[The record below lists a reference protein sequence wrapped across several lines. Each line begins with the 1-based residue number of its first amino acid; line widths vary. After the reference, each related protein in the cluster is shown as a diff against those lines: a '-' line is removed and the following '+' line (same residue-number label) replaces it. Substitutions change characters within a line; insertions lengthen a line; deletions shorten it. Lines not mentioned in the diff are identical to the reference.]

1 MKREGFS
8 VSSMKWLDLTLLP
21 LIVDTMLYMA
31 NPKSLSNGLVRIF
44 IPHALNRGAAYCI
57 RKCKCESVC

>member
-44 IPHALNRGAAYCI
+44 YPACFKQGS
-57 RKCKCESVC
+57 SVLHQEM